1 MFLAET
7 PAPVSSIHVTPS
19 SSSATVTWTLPAS
32 NPKFSSTT
40 RIVIYLNNNEHASIT
55 PTTRHVT
62 LGNLKPSTWY
72 TVGIRT
78 QDIYSQQSGMMTE
91 DFTTKAGK

>member
-40 RIVIYLNNNEHASIT
+40 RIVIYLNNNEVASKT
-55 PTTRHVT
+55 PTTSVILRD
-62 LGNLKPSTWY
+62 LKPSTRY
-72 TVGIRT
+72 KVGIRT
-78 QDIYSQQSGMMTE
+78 QDIYSQQSVIMNE
-91 DFTTKAGK
+91 DFTTTAGK